1 MVKPMDTTL
10 FVIDATFLLEA
21 TRKTFHGAPLL
32 KDANGHD
39 TTMLFGFAR
48 DLFRLRN
55 RLGARNGLVVVGN
68 DRTDLPETVLADVI
82 DFLQR
87 LRVPVVQSNVAR
99 AGDLCAGLNSRCNW
113 IVTSNKAMLQLISDQ
128 CGVIFPMRGGE
139 IDIVTNKSIQQR
151 FGVRPHQVP
160 SFLMLTDKSGHD
172 PALTHRQAVRFLEL
186 YGSLDAGLEEA
197 QASDLDQVRRKLL
210 ARKDVLLERCHALRF
225 SAAPGEGMI
234 RSIPSET
241 RFIDN
246 EEEAASVL
254 KMYGF
259 WSLIRL
265 LPLSDITVNISEIL
279 GGETSADYRAVRT
292 RADFDELEKLV
303 KAAQVCAIDTEAS
316 DKDPRNAS
324 LYGVAFSVRERQGI
338 YVPLTQADLDGVS
351 SDEVRA
357 WLIKLFMGET
367 NFIGHNIKYDYVILW
382 KHGIKV
388 HAVHFDTMLAAG
400 ECFGD
405 WEFFNLGEV
414 SRKLLGKTIKRY
426 GDIVEKGQTFM
437 DVPFKELVDHACTD
451 ADIALRLYRRL
462 SEELRKRG
470 IEEVFLKE
478 RMGLLTSLA
487 ERECEGVKIDVTR
500 ISGYAARFEIQADDL
515 KKAIFEKMSFEFD
528 LNSPKA
534 TGDALRKMDSLKEKI
549 GSRGPTQSEM
559 EKLAWHD
566 PLIERIVRYGR
577 IRKKLRD
584 IDAIISAAKKETV
597 FPLFSQIRSPHVSFT
612 SASPNMDE
620 ALRVGAVIDELLR
633 NEWADA
639 KRSLQR
645 LQQATGDSVLKDELV
660 KGQRSGFKSGDSD
673 VDGLEQLDI
682 VLSTAIGLSDATMCR
697 RFLISPGKA
706 ANIRINM
713 RGRYAV
719 AFEWLDCF
727 CRKAIAQ
734 GYAEYSGQ
742 RIYMEGLRSANIDKK
757 NKATRAAVRWLLHY
771 A

>member
-39 TTMLFGFAR
+39 TTMLFGFVR

-55 RLGARNGLVVVGN
+55 RLGARNALAVVGN
-68 DRTDLPETVLADVI
+68 DRTDLPEPVLADVI

-87 LRVPVVQSNVAR
+87 LRVPVVQSNGAR
-99 AGDLCAGLNSRCNW
+99 AGDLCAGLNSHCNW
-113 IVTSNKAMLQLISDQ
+113 IVSSNKAMLQLISDR
-128 CGVIFPMRGGE
+128 CGVIFPMKGGE
-139 IDIVTNKSIQQR
+139 IDIVTNKSIHQR
-151 FGVRPHQVP
+151 FGVRSHQVP
-160 SFLMLTDKSGHD
+160 SFLTLTEKNGHD
-172 PALTHRQAVRFLEL
+172 PVLTHRQAVRFLEL
-186 YGSLDAGLEEA
+186 YGSLEAGLEEA
-197 QASDLDQVRRKLL
+197 QAGDLDQVRRKLL
-210 ARKDVLLERCHALRF
+210 ARRDVLLERCHALRF
-225 SAAPGEGMI
+225 SAASWEGMI
-234 RSIPSET
+234 RSPPSET
-241 RFIDN
+241 RLIDD

-254 KMYGF
+254 RAYGF

-265 LPLSDITVNISEIL
+265 LPLSDITENISDML

-292 RADFDELEKLV
+292 RTDFEELAKLV
-303 KAAQVCAIDTEAS
+303 KEARVCAIDTEAS

-357 WLIKLFMGET
+357 WLIELFKGKT

-388 HAVHFDTMLAAG
+388 RAVHFDTMLAAG

-426 GDIVEKGQTFM
+426 GDIVEKGQTFL

-451 ADIALRLYRRL
+451 ADMALRLYSRL
-462 SEELRKRG
+462 CEELRKRG

-478 RMGLLTSLA
+478 RMGLLASLA
-487 ERECEGVKIDVTR
+487 ERECEGVRIDVKR
-500 ISGYAARFEIQADDL
+500 ITAYAARFEKQADDL
-515 KKAIFEKMSFEFD
+515 KKSILEKASFEFD
-528 LNSPKA
+528 PDSPKA
-534 TGDALRKMDSLKEKI
+534 TGDALRKMDSLREKI

-559 EKLAWHD
+559 EQLAWRD
-566 PLIERIVRYGR
+566 PLVARIVRYRR
-577 IRKKLRD
+577 IRKQLRD
-584 IDAIISAAKKETV
+584 IDSIINATKQGKV
-597 FPLFSQIRSPHVSFT
+597 FPLFSQIRSPHLSLT
-612 SASPNMDE
+612 SAGPNMDE
-620 ALRVGAVIDELLR
+620 ALRAGAVIDELLR
-633 NEWADA
+633 NEWADG
-639 KRSLQR
+639 KRSLHR
-645 LQQATGDSVLKDELV
+645 LQQVTGDAVLKDELV
-660 KGQRSGFKSGDSD
+660 KGRRSGFKSGDSD

-682 VLSTAIGLSDATMCR
+682 VLSTAIGLSDAAMCK
-697 RFLISPGKA
+697 RFLISPEKA
-706 ANIRINM
+706 AKIRTRL
-713 RGRYAV
+713 RGRYEL
-719 AFEWLDCF
+719 AFEWLERF
-727 CRKAIAQ
+727 CREAMAQ
-734 GYAEYSGQ
+734 GYAEYAGQ
-742 RIYMEGLRSANIDKK
+742 RKYIEGLRSSNIDKK
-757 NKATRAAVRWLLHY
+757 NKAAKAAVRWLLHY